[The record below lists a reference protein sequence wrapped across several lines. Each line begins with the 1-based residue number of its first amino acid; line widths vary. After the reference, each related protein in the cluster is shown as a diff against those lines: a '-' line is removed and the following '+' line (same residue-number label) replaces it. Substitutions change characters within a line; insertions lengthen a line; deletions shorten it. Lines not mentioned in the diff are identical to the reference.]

1 MKKLII
7 IDTFPNTKEHV
18 DCLNECVDRLA
29 GKGYDLM
36 VVSHYPVPS
45 DIQKKLNYCIFDKEN
60 IPIPYNLTPYSWMSN
75 SSFYLQV
82 NAQGHSI
89 AICKSMYN
97 GISTAK
103 NLGYDFF
110 FFMEADNLLH
120 DEDITLLDE
129 MQSKMHESDRKMI
142 FFKNKEINYDFYET
156 LIFGGSPEYF
166 MDNIKLPIT
175 LEEYIEWLSDSGSF
189 VSESLEISFYKK
201 FLKKE
206 DFLVIDESSE
216 NFFKKSVINKYS
228 GSDNLCVVVTNNLNN
243 QCILFLKNFGTKTV
257 NFKVNDVDNITE
269 PGCWSYR
276 FVENN
281 AEISVLM
288 YQNGEIVGRR
298 QFSVTEENKSKFK
311 ENGFIEFK

>member
-7 IDTFPNTKEHV
+7 IDTYPNTEEHIG
-18 DCLNECVDRLA
+18 CLNECVDRLT

-36 VVSHYPVPS
+36 VVSHYPVS
-45 DIQKKLNYCIFDKEN
+45 LDVQKKVDYCIFDKEN
-60 IPIPYNLTPYSWMSN
+60 IPIPYSLTPYSWMAN
-75 SSFYLQV
+75 ESFYLQV

-103 NLGYDFF
+103 SLGYDFF

-120 DEDITLLDE
+120 EEDIDLLDNI
-129 MQSKMHESDRKMI
+129 QSRMHEEDKKMI
-142 FFKNKEINYDFYET
+142 FFKNEELKYDFYET

-166 MDNIKLPIT
+166 IEKVKLPLT
-175 LEEYIEWLSDSGSF
+175 LEEYKEWLSESGSF

-201 FLKKE
+201 FLEKE
-206 DFLVIDESSE
+206 RFLVIDESTE
-216 NFFKKSVINKYS
+216 TFFKKSKINKYS
-228 GSDNLCVVVTNNLNN
+228 GSDNLCVVITNNLNN
-243 QCILFLKNFGTKTV
+243 QCILFLKNFGTKTL

-288 YQNGEIVGRR
+288 YQNDEIVGRR
-298 QFSVTEENKSKFK
+298 HFSVTEENRSKFT

>member
-7 IDTFPNTKEHV
+7 IDTYPNTEEHI
-18 DCLNECVDRLA
+18 DCLNECVDRLS

-36 VVSHYPVPS
+36 VVSHYPVPL
-45 DIQKKLNYCIFDKEN
+45 DAQKKVDYCIYDKEN
-60 IPIPYNLTPYSWMSN
+60 ILIPYNLTPYSWMSN
-75 SSFYLQV
+75 ESFYLQV

-103 NLGYDFF
+103 SLGYDFF

-120 DEDITLLDE
+120 DEDFTLLDDL
-129 MQSKMHESDRKMI
+129 QSKMHEEDKKMI

-166 MDNIKLPIT
+166 MDNINLPIT
-175 LEEYIEWLSDSGSF
+175 LEDYIEWLSESGSF
-189 VSESLEISFYKK
+189 LSESLEISFYKK
-201 FLKKE
+201 FLEKE
-206 DFLVIDESSE
+206 RFLVIDTNSE
-216 NFFKKSVINKYS
+216 TFFSKSIINKYS
-228 GSDNLCVVVTNNLNN
+228 GSDNLCVVITNNLNN
-243 QCILFLKNFGTKTV
+243 QCILFLKNFGTKTI
-257 NFKVNDVDNITE
+257 NFKVNGVDNVTE

-281 AEISVLM
+281 AEITVLM
-288 YQNGEIVGRR
+288 YQNNEIIGRR
-298 QFSVTEENKSKFK
+298 HFLVTEENKSKFT

>member
-1 MKKLII
+1 MKKVII
-7 IDTFPNTKEHV
+7 IDTYPDTKENI
-18 DCLNECVDRLA
+18 DCLNECLDRLS

-36 VVSHYPVPS
+36 LVSHYPVPV
-45 DIQKKLNYCIFDKEN
+45 DIQKRVEYCIFDKEN
-60 IPIPYNLTPYSWMSN
+60 TLIPYNLTPYSWMAN
-75 SSFYLQV
+75 ESFYLQV
-82 NAQGHSI
+82 NSCGHAT

-103 NLGYDFF
+103 SLGYDFF

-120 DEDITLLDE
+120 EEDVTLLDE
-129 MQSKMHESDRKMI
+129 IHSKMNDDDKKMI
-142 FFKNKEINYDFYET
+142 FFKNKELKYDFYET

-166 MDNIKLPIT
+166 MDNIKLPLT
-175 LEEYIEWLSDSGSF
+175 LEEYVEWLSDSGSF
-189 VSESLEISFYKK
+189 LSESLEISFYRK

-206 DFLVIDESSE
+206 DFLVIDENTAS
-216 NFFKKSVINKYS
+216 FFKKSVINKYS

-243 QCILFLKNFGTKTV
+243 QCILFLKNFGEKTI
-257 NFKVNDVDNITE
+257 NFKVNDTDHVTE

-281 AEISVLM
+281 TEISVLM
-288 YQNGEIVGRR
+288 YQNDEVVGRR
-298 QFSVTEENKSKFK
+298 HFSVTEENRSKFT